1 MIPVDGPEIR
11 DSLTSW
17 GWWFMVVYPTFFT
30 RFYISQAGFLP
41 STVGCFSKS
50 RLSYLDLSGVGPLL
64 CFELIYPLPKKM
76 GWMFVEIRNR
86 TSMFQQEKCFKIYW
100 YAIGMVTFSNDA
112 DATSTLSCQT
122 EKRKDLEIGK
132 RNMIYTSSW
141 RQLYGIPQLPQNN
154 DP

>member
-1 MIPVDGPEIR
+1 
-11 DSLTSW
+11 
-17 GWWFMVVYPTFFT
+17 
-30 RFYISQAGFLP
+30 
-41 STVGCFSKS
+41 
-50 RLSYLDLSGVGPLL
+50 
-64 CFELIYPLPKKM
+64 
-76 GWMFVEIRNR
+76 
-86 TSMFQQEKCFKIYW
+86 MFQQEKCFKIYW